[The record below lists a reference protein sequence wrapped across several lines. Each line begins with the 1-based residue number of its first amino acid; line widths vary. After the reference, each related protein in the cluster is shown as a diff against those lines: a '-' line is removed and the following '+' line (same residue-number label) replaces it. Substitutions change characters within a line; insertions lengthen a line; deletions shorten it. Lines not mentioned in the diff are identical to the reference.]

1 MRQTF
6 RFSLEID
13 FDALG
18 AQALPE
24 TAGRDFG
31 YLDRLLEALSQ
42 LLHDTTWPESDQGEF
57 LDYVTRDVYEFGYAI
72 RTEAAAGRWTVAA
85 SLIRPLQERSEYALA
100 TAIDPGFRNKYVE
113 YLDTQI
119 SKNFAGRSR
128 QLVQVARG
136 TIDRW
141 AKESEGTDGLLET
154 SISLNKIGSEILH
167 HAIGLS
173 GEAEEIVKARPE
185 ILKMLGGRTQCAV
198 AKVLLAIQVIEEHHT
213 KAWRQTAIVIRL

>member
-1 MRQTF
+1 M
-6 RFSLEID
+6 
-13 FDALG
+13 
-18 AQALPE
+18 P
-24 TAGRDFG
+24 FG
-31 YLDRLLEALSQ
+31 QRPQPD
-42 LLHDTTWPESDQGEF
+42 D
-57 LDYVTRDVYEFGYAI
+57 
-72 RTEAAAGRWTVAA
+72 GRWLRH
-85 SLIRPLQERSEYALA
+85 SLDLSRNDQNMRLRS
-100 TAIDPGFRNKYVE
+100 AIDPGFRNKYVE

-213 KAWRQTAIVIRL
+213 PGLVVRQPSLSGSRRLLFRPSESGLQRIRLDLHDDLGRESL